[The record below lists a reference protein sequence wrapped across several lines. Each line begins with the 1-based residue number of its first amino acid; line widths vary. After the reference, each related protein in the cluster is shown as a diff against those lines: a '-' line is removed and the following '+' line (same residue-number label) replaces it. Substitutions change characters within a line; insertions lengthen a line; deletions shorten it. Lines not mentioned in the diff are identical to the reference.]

1 MDTISPEL
9 KSLLA
14 RLCVADSTST
24 SFNTVSEERAFV
36 RELVSVVGAAIA
48 FKSLAKHINDFT
60 TRTTYGSTTYDVYA
74 GQDYTSF
81 NGADVLL
88 NIGNG
93 TLTPGQDIALAMLI
107 RANIPLGEMTKV
119 ISHANLLAY
128 IALRAGSTTAATE
141 ANATSK
147 PIVEKN
153 DTDFTT
159 GLHSSRVYQYDITQ
173 FFSATGVSS
182 FKFAPDVSNDDIMFI
197 IYKSALYTHA
207 YNNYGTTS
215 TTNMNAKNVFLK
227 MITQLT
233 GENHPLRS
241 ATAIG
246 AGFKAVTASS
256 TGFFYAGNN
265 YTASSGVTFSRAS
278 SATVI
283 ASSTDVIDY
292 VTGGNKGTQVLA
304 TSSNLSYAVDTYYLP
319 TTSVT
324 FTLNNFVAAN
334 GPVASSLTVNGDKLI
349 SDDSLSNY
357 TVAELLGFNLSTLAI
372 KGFNK
377 TLPEI
382 IAGVVAY
389 TPSSPFTPT
398 RALTDGWTV
407 QQVIT
412 AYPLLKDLT
421 ESGSK
426 FNAVNVTPN
435 GANSPTD
442 FKLVTLYNP
451 ASPSAPYTTDLIAK
465 LATMYNSLPGSNA
478 FVQAIESATLDLPG
492 YVTPTSQGDL
502 TWSTARRLPASIAR
516 WIYTTTNEQ
525 MAAGRIV
532 GKMSIV
538 ALKRLLP
545 AGLTEQEIVKES
557 ELATY
562 VNGSITSGLS
572 PETLIAAP
580 YNLTPKAALANGW
593 PLSLVM
599 NSFSAQA
606 LLVKTITNGATIP
619 TAAITITQALIGR
632 EWVSNISPI
641 ASVNKSV
648 DNIPFKTIKS
658 VKDASGLPIYSDEEI
673 LDQIRNYMG
682 ANGNGLTSTNIVT
695 FLSDLHLPFE
705 VVKKLIN
712 APYGSNTTVSKANI
726 ASLKTYSKAQRRS
739 VYKDIVDAVSS
750 LTRDDISTAAFV
762 ALGWPVK
769 DWQDYAANP
778 NGVTITISLRDLLGA
793 FEQISIFDPESFV
806 IYGANTETPTDK
818 RAIYH
823 TKEERVA
830 LVRLFTTQPGKPPLP
845 EAEITRLALGPL
857 EDLDEITL

>member
-1 MDTISPEL
+1 MSNIDEPL

-24 SFNTVSEERAFV
+24 SFTTVSEERAFV

-60 TRTTYGSTTYDVYA
+60 TRTTYAGNHYDVYA

-107 RANIPLGEMTKV
+107 RANIPLGEMTNV

-128 IALRAGSTTAATE
+128 IALKTTAATNAASG
-141 ANATSK
+141 ANATSR
-147 PIVEKN
+147 PIVEEN
-153 DTDFTT
+153 GTDFTT

-182 FKFAPDVSNDDIMFI
+182 FKFAPGVSNDDIMFI
-197 IYKSALYTHA
+197 ISKSALYA
-207 YNNYGTTS
+207 S
-215 TTNMNAKNVFLK
+215 TGSAIGSGSAISATNVFLK

-256 TGFFYAGNN
+256 SGFFYDGNN
-265 YTASSGVTFSRAS
+265 FTASSGVTFSRDAS
-278 SATVI
+278 PNVLV
-283 ASSTDVIDY
+283 SSTNVIDY
-292 VTGGNKGTQVLA
+292 VTGGNKGAQTLA
-304 TSSNLSYAVDTYYLP
+304 NTVDTYYLP
-319 TTSVT
+319 TNSFTL
-324 FTLNNFVAAN
+324 TLNNYVAT
-334 GPVASSLTVNGDKLI
+334 GASFTVNGDKLV
-349 SDDSLSNY
+349 SDTSLATYS
-357 TVAELLGFNLSTLAI
+357 VAELLGFNLSTLTI

-382 IAGVVAY
+382 IAGVVAT
-389 TPSSPFTPT
+389 TPGSPFTPT

-451 ASPSAPYTTDLIAK
+451 ASPSAPYTTDLISK

-478 FVQAIESATLDLPG
+478 FVQAIEGATRDLPG

-525 MAAGRIV
+525 MAAGHIV

-545 AGLTEQEIVKES
+545 DGLSEQDIVKES
-557 ELATY
+557 ELAIY
-562 VNGSITSGLS
+562 ANGAITSGLS

-580 YNLTPKAALANGW
+580 YNLTPKAALEFGW
-593 PLSLVM
+593 PLPLVM

-606 LLVKTITNGATIP
+606 LLVKTITNGDTTP
-619 TAAITITQALIGR
+619 TAAITIPQALIGR
-632 EWVSNISPI
+632 EWVSNNSPI
-641 ASVNKSV
+641 ASLNKSV

-658 VKDASGLPIYSDEEI
+658 IKNSAGLPIYSDEEI
-673 LDQIRNYMG
+673 LDAIRAYMN
-682 ANGNGLTSTNIVT
+682 ANGNGLNNTNIAT
-695 FLSDLHLPFE
+695 FLSDLHLPFA
-705 VVKKLIN
+705 VVKRLIG
-712 APYGSNTTVSKANI
+712 APYGSNINVSKADI
-726 ASLKTYSKAQRRS
+726 ASMKTYSKAQRRS
-739 VYKDIVDAVSS
+739 VYKDIVDAISS

-762 ALGWPVK
+762 ALGWPVSE
-769 DWQDYAANP
+769 WQAYAANP
-778 NGVTITISLRDLLGA
+778 NGVTITISLRDVLGA
-793 FEQISIFDPESFV
+793 FEGVSVFDSDSFL
-806 IYGANTETPTDK
+806 ITGATLSVPTDQ

-823 TKEERVA
+823 TKEERIA
-830 LVRLFTTQPGKPPLP
+830 LVKLFTGKVNP
-845 EAEITRLALGPL
+845 EAAREVESLALGPL